1 MNKLGTMVLLLASVV
16 MLSGCTKTYKT
27 IDEYESAMK
36 DVSAKIPA
44 YTIEAKQNVDGTE
57 LYYKTYLKGE
67 KWKSEFSMNGGS
79 SYVGAVL
86 YDGTDLLS
94 YSQGSPY
101 ALKNPMLDML
111 KDMDSETVKAA
122 INSQNPTGPLFY
134 WREGLALAALLPAE
148 EDNSGAQFEN
158 QKSNM
163 NGFDCR
169 LIKFDDSRE
178 ACVSDKYGIAV
189 YHKLVAPN
197 PKNPA
202 EKQEVALNLVKVDTA
217 DIPDSTFDLPS
228 GVKKADFDTM
238 MNDMAQKMKSFQ

>member
-1 MNKLGTMVLLLASVV
+1 MKKLGMMVFLLAGVV

-27 IDEYESAMK
+27 VDEYETAIK
-36 DVSAKIPA
+36 AVTAKIPA
-44 YTIEAKQNVDGTE
+44 YTIEAKQNVNGAE
-57 LYYKTYLKGE
+57 LYYKTFVKGD
-67 KWKSEFSMNGGS
+67 KWKSEISMNGGS
-79 SYVGAVL
+79 SYMAAIL

-202 EKQEVALNLVKVDTA
+202 EKQEVALNLVKIDTT

>member
-79 SYVGAVL
+79 SYMAAIL

-202 EKQEVALNLVKVDTA
+202 EKQEVALNLVKIDTT

>member
-67 KWKSEFSMNGGS
+67 KGKSEFSMNGGS
-79 SYVGAVL
+79 SYMAAIL

>member
-1 MNKLGTMVLLLASVV
+1 MKKLGMMVFLLAGVV

-27 IDEYESAMK
+27 VDEYETAIK
-36 DVSAKIPA
+36 EVTAKIPA
-44 YTIEAKQNVDGTE
+44 YTIEAKQNVNGAE
-57 LYYKTYLKGE
+57 LYYKTFVKGD
-67 KWKSEFSMNGGS
+67 KWKSEISMNGGS
-79 SYVGAVL
+79 SYMAAIL

-148 EDNSGAQFEN
+148 EDGSGAQFEN

-202 EKQEVALNLVKVDTA
+202 EKQEVALNLVKIDTT